1 MSDENSG
8 KATIAPEAAAR
19 LVSRLIDDEA
29 FRTLFQSDARRA
41 LAEIGYD
48 TDAQPDCCDIQQLA
62 SVEELRAVQAQLEQH
77 LSTHHASMH
86 VIFCFEAGKV
96 GDALKA

>member
-1 MSDENSG
+1 MSEENSG
-8 KATIAPEAAAR
+8 KSKIAPEAAAR
-19 LVSRLIDDEA
+19 LVSKLIDDSA
-29 FRTLFQSDARRA
+29 FRERFQTDARKA

-48 TDAQPDCCDIQQLA
+48 VDAQPDCCDIQKLA

-77 LSTHHASMH
+77 LSTSYTAMH

-96 GDALKA
+96 GDALK